1 MASLLSATDLA
12 AMKATQA
19 LALPSTCTIERRSLV
34 ADTLGGY
41 TETWATLASGVACRL
56 SAMSAPSEVVVAERW
71 AGRAMYQL
79 TVPAGQDVTADDRVV
94 VGSVT
99 YEVAGLNSAGAWETA
114 RRVIVARVT

>member
-19 LALPSTCTIERRSLV
+19 LALPSTCTIQRVTRV

-56 SAMSAPSEVVVAERW
+56 SAVGASTEVVVAERW

-79 TVPAGQDVTADDRVV
+79 TLPAGQDVTADDRVV
-94 VGSVT
+94 ISSVT

-114 RRVIVARVT
+114 RRVIVARVA